1 MIAGLLLA
9 TVIAGTQTPKT
20 WTLLAGGDLM
30 LNAVSAKK
38 NPFEEVRDVVSGADI
53 AYANLEI
60 PLTSKSGATPRKSLA
75 DRKAKRQFV
84 LKADPAHAAHLADV
98 GFDVVSL
105 GNNHA
110 MDYGAAGLTE
120 MLGLLDGLG
129 IAYSGAGNN
138 WAEAMRPANV
148 SVPGGP
154 KVAFYSM
161 LAFKT
166 RSALRTCWPATTDQP
181 GIGVLAF
188 DASIDAKA
196 RETLKSLVDRAR
208 RQADLVVFALHWGTE
223 RKTVPDPYQIALG
236 RATIDAGADLVL
248 GAHPH
253 VLQGS
258 EVYREKPILYS
269 MGNLIS
275 PLGGETA
282 LYKLSYQGTK
292 FQKLDVVPIRYGS
305 SGIGR
310 LSEAQSATALKRIAG
325 LDASLAKAYPKPK

>member
-9 TVIAGTQTPKT
+9 AAIAQTQPPKT

-38 NPFEEVRDVVSGADI
+38 NPFEAVRNAISGADI

-110 MDYGAAGLTE
+110 MDYGAAGLAE
-120 MLGLLDGLG
+120 MLSLLDGLG
-129 IAYSGAGNN
+129 IVYSGAGNN
-138 WAEAMRPANV
+138 WAEAMRPAIV

-161 LAFKT
+161 LAFKS
-166 RSALRTCWPATTDQP
+166 RSALRTCWPATTTGP

-188 DASIDAKA
+188 DATINDSSKA
-196 RETLKSLVDRAR
+196 TLRSLVTKAK

-223 RKTVPDPYQIALG
+223 RRTVPDPYQIALG
-236 RATIDAGADLVL
+236 RATVDAGADLVL

-258 EVYREKPILYS
+258 EVYKERPILYS

-282 LYKLSYQGTK
+282 LYKLSYEGTK
-292 FQKLDVVPIRYGS
+292 FKKLEVLPVRYGS
-305 SGIGR
+305 SG
-310 LSEAQSATALKRIAG
+310 LATLNEKQAASAIERVAG
-325 LDASLAKAYPKPK
+325 LDASLARAYPVPK

>member
-9 TVIAGTQTPKT
+9 AVIAETQTPKS

-38 NPFEEVRDVVSGADI
+38 NPFEEARDVIAGADI

-84 LKADPAHAAHLADV
+84 LKADPAHAAHLGDV

-120 MLGLLDGLG
+120 MLDLLDEFG
-129 IAYSGAGNN
+129 IVYSGAGNN
-138 WAEAMRPANV
+138 WAEAMRPAIV

-166 RSALRTCWPATTDQP
+166 RSALRTCWPATTDSP

-188 DASIDAKA
+188 DATIDGAAKN
-196 RETLKSLVDRAR
+196 TLKSLVTKAK

-223 RKTVPDPYQIALG
+223 RRTVPDPYQIALG
-236 RATIDAGADLVL
+236 RATVDAGADLVL

-258 EVYREKPILYS
+258 EVYKERPILYS

-282 LYKLSYQGTK
+282 LYKLSYVGTK
-292 FQKLDVVPIRYGS
+292 FRKMEVVPIRYGS
-305 SGIGR
+305 SGIAPLG
-310 LSEAQSATALKRIAG
+310 EKPAAAAIKRVAG
-325 LDASLAKAYPKPK
+325 LDASLARAYPMPK

>member
-1 MIAGLLLA
+1 MIAGLL
-9 TVIAGTQTPKT
+9 IASLVVGTQTPKS

-30 LNAVSAKK
+30 LNAVSAQK
-38 NPFEEVRDVVSGADI
+38 NPFEAARDAISGADI

-110 MDYGAAGLTE
+110 MDYGAAGLAE
-120 MLGLLDGLG
+120 MLALLDGLG
-129 IAYSGAGNN
+129 IVYSGAGNN
-138 WAEAMRPANV
+138 WANAMRPAIV

-166 RSALRTCWPATTDQP
+166 RFALRTCWPATTDSP

-188 DASIDAKA
+188 DATIDAAAKS
-196 RETLKSLVDRAR
+196 TLKSLVTKAKQ
-208 RQADLVVFALHWGTE
+208 QADLVVFALHWGTE
-223 RKTVPDPYQIALG
+223 RRTVPDPYQIALG
-236 RATIDAGADLVL
+236 RATVDAGADLVL

-253 VLQGS
+253 VLQGT
-258 EVYREKPILYS
+258 EVYKEKPILYS

-282 LYKLSYQGTK
+282 LYKLSYEGTK
-292 FQKLDVVPIRYGS
+292 FKKMEVLPVRYGS
-305 SGIGR
+305 SGLAA
-310 LSEAQSATALKRIAG
+310 LSEKQATSAIKRVAG
-325 LDASLAKAYPKPK
+325 LDASLAKAYPMPK